1 MTTTPKARRFR
12 LRRSGPAVAEDSG
25 QPAKVNDVLRALLH
39 AREADGADEHDLFDE
54 VDHPNAGL
62 PKGRPRE
69 DADVTTAQASAQGT
83 VSPAPARNGNPAA
96 KQQPPHDHDVQPDTM
111 AAPVPE
117 PHAAPVVAHTK
128 RGAAQ
133 SAVPDRSSH
142 ERSMKTKAADAPHGA
157 AIHPDAQ
164 AADDGRAALHA
175 EQQLADIR
183 SEVLTGRQLRMA
195 MRVATRHG
203 IRAASGEEAVRQLR
217 ERGID
222 PFERSNLMALVK
234 GDTQSGTDVATN
246 PNQLPAMPRA
256 TRVGQ
261 AEPSVNPALAEAAAQ
276 RERELA
282 KIQRQIAKRRRKRML
297 LLMARLFVFVTIPT
311 ALVAYYFF
319 ALATPLYATNT
330 EFVIQQADS
339 SQASAGAGALG
350 GMLGGAGLG
359 SSADS
364 VTVQSFLQSRDALR
378 RLDAEHGFKEH
389 FSGQNIDILRRLA
402 PDATD
407 EAAYR
412 LYKRQIKVGFDPT
425 EGVVKLEVIAA
436 DPETSE
442 RFAQAL
448 LGYAEEQVDSL
459 TQRLRENQMRDALQ
473 SYEDAERRMQ
483 QARMTAV
490 ELQESFNVMSGE
502 VEVTI
507 LSQQISALETE
518 LSQARLSLQELLSN
532 ARPNPA
538 RVDPLR
544 RRIANLETEIG
555 TLRGGMTQGLGGGNS
570 LARMQSEL
578 ISAEA
583 DVQTRQMLLAQ
594 SLQMVES
601 ARIEANRQVRYL
613 SVGVRPIAP
622 DEPTYPR
629 AVENTFL
636 AFLVFSGIYLMLSMT
651 AAILREQVAA

>member
-12 LRRSGPAVAEDSG
+12 LRRSGSTANDDAGKPTKTS
-25 QPAKVNDVLRALLH
+25 DVLRALLQ
-39 AREADGADEHDLFDE
+39 AREADAADERDLFDE
-54 VDHPNAGL
+54 ADNPNVGL
-62 PKGRPRE
+62 PRGRVRDAEPPRDDGDARASDTSSYPG
-69 DADVTTAQASAQGT
+69 DADTLTDAPVRTREAAQRPAPRTAAVAGNKPSAPSPKRAVARTTTAGETAG
-83 VSPAPARNGNPAA
+83 
-96 KQQPPHDHDVQPDTM
+96 
-111 AAPVPE
+111 E
-117 PHAAPVVAHTK
+117 TK
-128 RGAAQ
+128 RDAEADG
-133 SAVPDRSSH
+133 PTRMT
-142 ERSMKTKAADAPHGA
+142 EKAATEG
-157 AIHPDAQ
+157 
-164 AADDGRAALHA
+164 LTTLET
-175 EQQLADIR
+175 EQQLDEIR
-183 SEVLTGRQLRMA
+183 SEALTGRQLRMA

-203 IRAASGEEAVRQLR
+203 IRATSGEDAVRQLR

-222 PFERSNLMALVK
+222 PFERSTLMALVK
-234 GDTQSGTDVATN
+234 GEAQTGTDLATN
-246 PNQLPAMPRA
+246 PDQLPAMPRA

-261 AEPSVNPALAEAAAQ
+261 PQPGVNPALAEAAAH

-297 LLMARLFVFVTIPT
+297 LLAARLFVFVTIPT

-319 ALATPLYATNT
+319 FLATPLYATNT

-339 SQASAGAGALG
+339 TQPSSSGALG
-350 GMLGGAGLG
+350 GMLGGAGLGG

-378 RLDAEHGFKEH
+378 RLDADHGFKEH
-389 FSGQNIDILRRLA
+389 FSGDNIDMLRRLA

-436 DPETSE
+436 DPATSE
-442 RFAQAL
+442 LFAQAL

-473 SYEDAERRMQ
+473 SYEDAERRMEE
-483 QARMTAV
+483 ARIAAV
-490 ELQESFNVMSGE
+490 NLQENFNVMSGE

-507 LSQQISALETE
+507 LSQQISTLETE
-518 LSQARLSLQELLSN
+518 LSQARLSLQEMMSN

-544 RRIANLETEIG
+544 RRVNNLEAEIAN
-555 TLRGGMTQGLGGGNS
+555 LRGGMTQGIEGGNS

-594 SLQMVES
+594 SLQMVET
-601 ARIEANRQVRYL
+601 ARLEANRQVRYL

-636 AFLVFSGIYLMLSMT
+636 AFLVFSGVYLMLSMT